1 MIELRHSLLMKFIK
15 EKEMYTMAR
24 RKPEAITSRSITL
37 VKLTG
42 TLRLLRY
49 VKVIF
54 SSRQCRKNVVQ
65 VADMW
70 THCSITRANPA
81 PERWKNITWLAG
93 DVKRVEKCILRW
105 ALEIC
110 NLTFLT
116 VFRIQKTDTHS
127 HQKESKK
134 LLMLICFRE

>member
-15 EKEMYTMAR
+15 EKEMYTMAK

-65 VADMW
+65 VADM
-70 THCSITRANPA
+70 
-81 PERWKNITWLAG
+81 
-93 DVKRVEKCILRW
+93 
-105 ALEIC
+105 
-110 NLTFLT
+110 
-116 VFRIQKTDTHS
+116 
-127 HQKESKK
+127 
-134 LLMLICFRE
+134 